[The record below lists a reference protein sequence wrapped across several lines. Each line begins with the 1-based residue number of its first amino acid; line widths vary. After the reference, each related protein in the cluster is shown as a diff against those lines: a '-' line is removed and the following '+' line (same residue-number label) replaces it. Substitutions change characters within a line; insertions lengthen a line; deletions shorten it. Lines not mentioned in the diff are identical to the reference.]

1 MKNFVLTP
9 KLLHKDSEKDILL
22 CHPRPALPLQ
32 IEKSLAGE
40 WQQAGL
46 DNLLA
51 LYEVDEQNSAL
62 LRLALPNGKQELSSA
77 FVKTF
82 PLDLA
87 WEPYRAVPYQVI
99 TTEFS
104 SEQLKSVYAEINET
118 NYPIIKAFR
127 STSYEMV
134 NQADH
139 YYFYQKDHEHVP
151 GMMLIEAQRQA
162 VYAHVYTMTQ
172 HVRGE
177 VTISLD
183 KVRCEFYG
191 YVDLMYPLELVV
203 DDMQSDRNLRVKK
216 NTYRVAFFQQG
227 KLMAIID
234 SMVDV
239 IEINQFNRFRNLFM
253 YEKNQHCYSPIHT
266 NRATLKLL
274 DVENKEYPV
283 ECISISR
290 ERCITNDDNLALDNI
305 RTIKVSASGFTFLSP
320 VELESYAGKKVVWR
334 LPCLTQEQLMN
345 LGAIIKR
352 GFKLQTNEVYS

>member
-9 KLLHKDSEKDILL
+9 KLLHKDSEKDVLL

-32 IEKSLAGE
+32 IEKSVAGE

-51 LYEVDEQNSAL
+51 LYEADEQNSAL
-62 LRLALPNGKQELSSA
+62 LRLALLNGKQGLTKV
-77 FVKTF
+77 FGKTL
-82 PLDLA
+82 PLDSA

-99 TTEFS
+99 ATEFS
-104 SEQLKSVYAEINET
+104 SEQLKSVDAEINET
-118 NYPIIKAFR
+118 NYPMVKAFR
-127 STSYEMV
+127 STSYEMI

-151 GMMLIEAQRQA
+151 GTMLIEAQRQA
-162 VYAHVYTMTQ
+162 IYAHVYTMTQ

-183 KVRCEFYG
+183 KVHCEFYG

-203 DDMQSDRNLRVKK
+203 DDMQSERNPRVKK

-227 KLMAIID
+227 KLVAIID
-234 SMVDV
+234 SVIDI

-253 YEKNQHCYSPIHT
+253 YEKNEHRYLPIHT
-266 NRATLKLL
+266 SRATLKLL
-274 DVENKEYPV
+274 DAENKEYPA

-290 ERCITNDDNLALDNI
+290 EQCITNDDNLVLDNI
-305 RTIKVSASGFTFLSP
+305 RTIKVSGSGFTFLSP
-320 VELESYAGKKVVWR
+320 VELQSHAGKKVVWR
-334 LPCLTQEQLMN
+334 LPFLTQEQLMN